1 MDSKMGFPPSSYD
14 EESAP
19 PSYNDALS
27 APDVYNPTSS
37 TSQYYSQQIQSQL
50 SSLTSQIS
58 SLKTQKSLLAHAQ
71 DEKILSLLTTQI
83 QLYLSA
89 FAKSGLR
96 RGTLILVP
104 AKGLEEENALPT
116 DFEDKKKEGII
127 EYDKLV
133 KITDK
138 DGTSIGEGEL
148 WFWNDE
154 NMAKR
159 LAGYLKPAPDLKN
172 APLPPRK
179 EEIKA
184 TATRTTTESSS
195 SRGFW
200 GRKKSSASKALETP
214 PLMQDRKEPVEMPEV
229 EQDAVK
235 MNVEADEIVF
245 RFENDFFVFETRRGW
260 AVVVKLQVVQG
271 KK

>member
-1 MDSKMGFPPSSYD
+1 MDSKRGFRSSPSN

-19 PSYNDALS
+19 PSYSDALS
-27 APDVYNPTSS
+27 TPSISSPS

-50 SSLTSQIS
+50 QTLTTQITSLEMR
-58 SLKTQKSLLAHAQ
+58 KSLLSHAQ
-71 DEKILSLLTTQI
+71 DEKILSLLTTET

-89 FAKSGLR
+89 FAKAGHR

-104 AKGLEEENALPT
+104 AKGLEEENAVPA
-116 DFEDKKKEGII
+116 DFEDKKKEGIV

-133 KITDK
+133 RIQDK
-138 DGTSIGEGEL
+138 EGSYDAEGDL

-154 NMAKR
+154 DMARR
-159 LAGYLKPAPDLKN
+159 LAAYMKPAPDLKN

-184 TATRTTTESSS
+184 VAAAAAAESNP

-200 GRKKSSASKALETP
+200 GRKKSNVKAAERP
-214 PLMQDRKEPVEMPEV
+214 PLAEDRKTGPVQAANDV
-229 EQDAVK
+229 EQDRVVMDVK
-235 MNVEADEIVF
+235 AEEVVF
-245 RFENDFFVFETRRGW
+245 RVENDFGVFETRRGW
-260 AVVVKLQVVQG
+260 GIVLQLKVVQR
-271 KK
+271 KR

>member
-1 MDSKMGFPPSSYD
+1 MDSKQGFPPSSCDD
-14 EESAP
+14 EPAP

-27 APDVYNPTSS
+27 TPYNPSSS

-50 SSLTSQIS
+50 HTLTTQIS

-89 FAKSGLR
+89 FAKSGLH

-116 DFEDKKKEGII
+116 EFEDKKKEGII
-127 EYDKLV
+127 EYDQLV
-133 KITDK
+133 RIRDK
-138 DGTSIGEGEL
+138 EGNYDEEGEM

-154 NMAKR
+154 PMARR
-159 LAGYLKPAPDLKN
+159 LVGYLKPTPDLKN

-179 EEIKA
+179 QEVKA
-184 TATRTTTESSS
+184 AAAEPSS

-200 GRKKSSASKALETP
+200 GRKKSSAKAAEQ
-214 PLMQDRKEPVEMPEV
+214 PLLVEDRKVDLVELPNEPEEDKV
-229 EQDAVK
+229 A
-235 MNVEADEIVF
+235 MNVKAEEVVF
-245 RFENDFFVFETRRGW
+245 RMENDFGIFETRRGW
-260 AVVVKLQVVQG
+260 GIVLKLQVVQQ